1 MLTGLIYGGDELVC
15 LVFAGVSLTALVC
28 YNVASNVRLSMQT
41 VVKECA
47 RKW

>member
-1 MLTGLIYGGDELVC
+1 MLPGLIYGGDELVC
-15 LVFAGVSLTALVC
+15 FVFAGVSLTTLAC
-28 YNVASNVRLSMQT
+28 YNVASNVGISMQP